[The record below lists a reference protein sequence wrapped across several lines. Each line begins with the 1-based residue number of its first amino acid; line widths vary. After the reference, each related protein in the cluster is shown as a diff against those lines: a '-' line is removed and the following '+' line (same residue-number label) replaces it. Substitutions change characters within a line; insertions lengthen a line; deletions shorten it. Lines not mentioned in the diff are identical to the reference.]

1 MLINSKKI
9 YLFYRNQVK
18 IPDNKTQNL
27 IKIDKVVFG
36 ALAKDL
42 YNLGQSWER
51 LYKFYLNFFLMKK
64 YLSISKMRCLS
75 NQCAAYDDKLYIGIV
90 YYTGFDKKKY
100 ISFWFGSKKKK
111 EF

>member
-1 MLINSKKI
+1 
-9 YLFYRNQVK
+9 
-18 IPDNKTQNL
+18 
-27 IKIDKVVFG
+27 
-36 ALAKDL
+36 
-42 YNLGQSWER
+42 
-51 LYKFYLNFFLMKK
+51 MKK